1 MASTVAT
8 ICPLL
13 GPLSTVCEEPS
24 LFLLMHYLCVCL
36 PNRLTMPGHASARLD
51 VQVDPFIHGSAV
63 PHVASLCPARHCVAC
78 ASKGVRERDGV
89 GEGERYFLGV
99 FGLHYTELWR
109 QFHRLLTRFK
119 DLR

>member
-24 LFLLMHYLCVCL
+24 LFLLMHYLCVYL
-36 PNRLTMPGHASARLD
+36 PNRLTMPGHASARPD

-78 ASKGVRERDGV
+78 AREGVRERVREGV
-89 GEGERYFLGV
+89 GEGEREV
-99 FGLHYTELWR
+99 FFGSFWFALHRIMAAVSSFVNSL
-109 QFHRLLTRFK
+109 
-119 DLR
+119 

>member
-36 PNRLTMPGHASARLD
+36 PNRLTMPGHASARPD

-78 ASKGVRERDGV
+78 ASKGVREREGV
-89 GEGERYFLGV
+89 GEGEREV
-99 FGLHYTELWR
+99 FFGSFWFALHRIMAAVSSFVNSL
-109 QFHRLLTRFK
+109 
-119 DLR
+119 

>member
-36 PNRLTMPGHASARLD
+36 PNRLTMPGHASARPD

-63 PHVASLCPARHCVAC
+63 PHVASLCPARHCVA
-78 ASKGVRERDGV
+78 SRER
-89 GEGERYFLGV
+89 EMEWERERERYLGV